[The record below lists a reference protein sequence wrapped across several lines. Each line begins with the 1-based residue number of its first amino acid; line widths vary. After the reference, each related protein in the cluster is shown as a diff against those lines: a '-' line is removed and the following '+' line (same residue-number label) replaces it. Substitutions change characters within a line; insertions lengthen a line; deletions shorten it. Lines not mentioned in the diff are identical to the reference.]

1 MLEES
6 KCVLCQKETKV
17 SSAPEKNAYSIE
29 CDICGHYLLASPELF
44 EKSYTEMPREKR
56 AMLSAYTRNLFEHG
70 EEPPELGDPDLLK
83 EIIAEYENK
92 KAGEKIKNLIWY
104 TRKKSSQFGDSV
116 PFDPE
121 KDFPI
126 TYSLS
131 PQEFTDIINSP
142 FGQNLII
149 STELG
154 LKLTGEG
161 WKLGNELMESGEEG
175 EQ

>member
-1 MLEES
+1 MIKES
-6 KCVLCQKETKV
+6 KCVLCQEEAKV
-17 SSAPEKNAYSIE
+17 SSVPGKDAYFIE
-29 CDICGHYLLASPELF
+29 CDTCGHYLFASPELF
-44 EKSYTEMPREKR
+44 ERGYIEMSREKR

-83 EIIAEYENK
+83 EIIADYENK
-92 KAGEKIKNLIWY
+92 KAGEKLKNLIWY

-116 PFDPE
+116 PFNTE
-121 KDFPI
+121 KDYPI

-131 PQEFTDIINSP
+131 PQGFTDILNSP
-142 FGQNLII
+142 IGLNLIVP
-149 STELG
+149 TESG

-161 WKLGNELMESGEEG
+161 WKLGNELMGSGEES